1 MNKELT
7 YKSLLKIVVIGI
19 LVYCGIQNYPLVL
32 SILTNFFNLIFPFLL
47 GGAIAFIINVPMRGI
62 EKFILP
68 HKENCEKLR
77 RLISYILT
85 LLLIVAVL
93 GLALFV
99 IIPQIS
105 DTIMLIVK
113 QVPPAFRAFQHWI
126 YNVTD
131 NLPTLHAYIEELDI
145 NWTSLSSYAVS
156 FLKAAGT
163 TVFSSGVAMISNIV
177 GGITNFVV
185 AFIFSIY
192 ILLQKEK
199 LSVQGKKVLF
209 ALFNEQKADR
219 ILYICQLSNKIFSN
233 FLSGQCIEAVILG
246 TMFFIT
252 LSIFQIP
259 YALLIG
265 VIIALTA
272 LIPIF
277 GAFIGCALAAFLLVM
292 VNPMQAV
299 WFLVIFFVL
308 QQIENNLIYPYV
320 VGGSI
325 GLPSIWVLVA
335 VMVGS
340 GLLGIAGILVFIPLC
355 SVCYALFREYIY
367 KQLKEKNI
375 SSDKWEIINEIVLE
389 DDSKRNSK
397 TNKKAQN
404 KGTQN
409 KKTNNKKTENTENE
423 NS

>member
-1 MNKELT
+1 MNKELN

-19 LVYCGIQNYPLVL
+19 LVYCGIQNYPIILGILAKLL
-32 SILTNFFNLIFPFLL
+32 SLLFPFIL
-47 GGAIAFIINVPMRGI
+47 GGAIAFIINVPMSGL
-62 EKFILP
+62 EKRLFP
-68 HKENCEKLR
+68 KKENVEKIR
-77 RLISYILT
+77 RVLAYILT
-85 LLLIVAVL
+85 LLLITATI

-113 QVPPAFRAFQHWI
+113 QVPSAFKAFQQWI
-126 YNVTD
+126 YVVTD
-131 NLPTLHAYIEELDI
+131 QLPTVQAYIEKLNI
-145 NWTSLSSYAVS
+145 NWGSLSSYAVQ
-156 FLKAAGT
+156 FLKSAGT
-163 TVFSSGVAMISNIV
+163 TVFSSGISVVSGIV

-199 LSVQGKKVLF
+199 LSTQGKKVLF
-209 ALFNEQKADR
+209 AVFKENKADR
-219 ILYICQLSNKIFSN
+219 ILYIGRLANKIFSN

-252 LSIFQIP
+252 LSLFHIP

-265 VIIALTA
+265 VIISLTA

-277 GAFIGCALAAFLLVM
+277 GAFIGCAIGAFLLVM
-292 VNPMQAV
+292 VDPMQAL
-299 WFLVIFFVL
+299 WFVVIFLVL

-335 VMVGS
+335 VMIGGNLFGV
-340 GLLGIAGILVFIPLC
+340 AGILIFIPLC
-355 SVCYALFREYIY
+355 SVFYALFREYVY
-367 KQLKEKNI
+367 KRLNEKKI
-375 SSDKWEIINEIVLE
+375 SSDKWEIVE
-389 DDSKRNSK
+389 DIQPEDTKSH
-397 TNKKAQN
+397 NKKS
-404 KGTQN
+404 
-409 KKTNNKKTENTENE
+409 KKQTSNEEEREETPKK
-423 NS
+423 NSEDKE